1 MNPNELTSRV
11 VRDACVLGAALTGL
25 AAWLAGLDGALGAA
39 AGAGIAVGN
48 FRWLA
53 ARVTA
58 AVDDASAE
66 RRLWTLGAVL
76 RLGALAAAVTLVLLS
91 GHAHPLAIVA
101 GLSVVPVTVVSR
113 GLLAARESVTAHE
126 DA

>member
-11 VRDACVLGAALTGL
+11 ARDACVLGAALT
-25 AAWLAGLDGALGAA
+25 APSAWLAGLDGALGAA

-58 AVDDASAE
+58 AADDASTE

-91 GHAHPLAIVA
+91 GHAHPLALVA
-101 GLSVVPVTVVSR
+101 GLSVIPVTVVAR
-113 GLLAARESVTAHE
+113 GLAAARETAAE

>member
-1 MNPNELTSRV
+1 MTPSELASRV
-11 VRDACVLGAALTGL
+11 ARDACVLGAALTGP
-25 AAWLAGLDGALGAA
+25 AAWLGGLDGALGAA

-53 ARVTA
+53 ARVRA
-58 AVDDASAE
+58 AADDASTE
-66 RRLWTLGAVL
+66 RRLWTLGAGL
-76 RLGALAAAVTLVLLS
+76 RLGALAAAVALVLLS

-101 GLSVVPVTVVSR
+101 GLSVIPVAVIAR
-113 GLLAARESVTAHE
+113 GLAAARETAAE